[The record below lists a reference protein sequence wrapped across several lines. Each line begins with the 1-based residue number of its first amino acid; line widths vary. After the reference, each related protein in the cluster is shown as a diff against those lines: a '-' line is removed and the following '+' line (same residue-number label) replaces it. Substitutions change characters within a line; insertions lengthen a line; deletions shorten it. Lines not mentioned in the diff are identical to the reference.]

1 MSNKTKTFVF
11 CFYNKNFCAKIK
23 AEEQKIVGCQIYLEM
38 SMRKFIL
45 GIDEGTT
52 NLRSVLYDVTKKKI
66 IDTESKRFKQYYP
79 QSGWV
84 EQDADEIFKK
94 TLSTAKDVLSRN
106 NVQKDELL
114 GIGITNQRETVVAWD
129 RETGEPVYKA
139 IVWQCRRTTDMIN
152 NLSKQIKQ
160 TIKEKTGLIPNPYFS
175 ASKMKWILENVKGT
189 KSLARSGRLC
199 FGTIDSFLT
208 FKLTGNHYTD
218 TTNASRTM
226 LMNLHT
232 LQWDDE
238 LLEIFNIP
246 KNSLPEIKASD
257 SNFGNAKRLLNAP
270 IRGIVGDQMSSMF
283 GQGAVRYGNTKVTF
297 GTGGFIL
304 TNIGSN
310 STRNLP
316 NLLTTVAST
325 IGKKTCYAIEGS
337 IYSACSALNWLQ
349 EKLEVYDDVTET
361 ESMATSLE
369 NNEGVYL
376 VPAFTG
382 LGAPYWNDNARAC
395 IVGMNLNTGKEHL
408 VRACL
413 ESMVYNTKA
422 IVDEMKHDG
431 LKFKLISVD
440 GGGSKNGFVLQ
451 FLADM
456 LNHDVVKSKY
466 SESTVLGA
474 IFMAMISLKLINL
487 NDIKTMTES
496 ETLYSPKMS
505 ESERKKNYQGWED
518 AIKKI

>member
-1 MSNKTKTFVF
+1 
-11 CFYNKNFCAKIK
+11 
-23 AEEQKIVGCQIYLEM
+23 
-38 SMRKFIL
+38 MRRFIL

-52 NLRSVLYDVTKKKI
+52 NIRSVLYDVDKKKI
-66 IDTESKRFKQYYP
+66 VDTESKRFKQYYP
-79 QSGWV
+79 QIGWV

-94 TLSTAKDVLSRN
+94 TLSTAKDVLTRN
-106 NVQKDELL
+106 DIHKEELL

-129 RETGEPVYKA
+129 RETGEPICKA
-139 IVWQCRRTTDMIN
+139 IVWQCRRTTEMIEK
-152 NLSKQIKQ
+152 LPKQIKKKIQ
-160 TIKEKTGLIPNPYFS
+160 DKTGLIPNPYFS
-175 ASKMKWILENVKGT
+175 ASKMKWMMDNVKGI
-189 KSLARSGRLC
+189 KSLARSGKLC
-199 FGTIDSFLT
+199 FGTIDSFIT

-226 LMNLHT
+226 LMDLET

-238 LLEIFNIP
+238 LLEIFGIP
-246 KNSLPEIKASD
+246 KNSLPEILPSD
-257 SNFGNAKRLLNAP
+257 SNFGNAKRLLNTP

-310 STRNLP
+310 SAKRFP

-325 IGKKTCYAIEGS
+325 IGNKTNYAVEGS

-349 EKLEVYDDVTET
+349 EKLDMYDDVTET
-361 ESMATSLE
+361 ESMATALDS
-369 NNEGVYL
+369 NEGVYL

-382 LGAPYWNDNARAC
+382 LGAPYWNDEARAC
-395 IVGMNLNTGKEHL
+395 IVGMNFNTGKEHF

-422 IVDEMKHDG
+422 IVDEMKQNG

-456 LNHDVVKSKY
+456 LNHNVVKSKY

-474 IFMAMISLKLINL
+474 IFMAMISLKLVTL

-496 ETLYSPKMS
+496 ETLYSPKMT
-505 ESERKKNYQGWED
+505 ESERKKNYQGWEN

>member
-1 MSNKTKTFVF
+1 
-11 CFYNKNFCAKIK
+11 
-23 AEEQKIVGCQIYLEM
+23 
-38 SMRKFIL
+38 MRRFIL

-52 NLRSVLYDVTKKKI
+52 NIRSVLYDVDKKKI
-66 IDTESKRFKQYYP
+66 VDTESKRFKQYYP
-79 QSGWV
+79 QIGWV

-94 TLSTAKDVLSRN
+94 TLSTAKDVLTRN
-106 NVQKDELL
+106 DIHKEELL

-129 RETGEPVYKA
+129 RETGEPICKA
-139 IVWQCRRTTDMIN
+139 IVWQCRRTTEMIEK
-152 NLSKQIKQ
+152 LPKQIKKKIQ
-160 TIKEKTGLIPNPYFS
+160 DKTGLIPNPYFS
-175 ASKMKWILENVKGT
+175 ASKMKWMMDNVKGI
-189 KSLARSGRLC
+189 KSLARSGKLC
-199 FGTIDSFLT
+199 FGTIDSFIT

-226 LMNLHT
+226 LMDLET

-238 LLEIFNIP
+238 LLEIFGIP
-246 KNSLPEIKASD
+246 KNSLPEILPSD
-257 SNFGNAKRLLNAP
+257 SNFGNAKRLLNTP

-310 STRNLP
+310 SAKRFP

-325 IGKKTCYAIEGS
+325 IGNKTNYAVEGS

-349 EKLEVYDDVTET
+349 EKLDMYDDVTET
-361 ESMATSLE
+361 ESMATALDG
-369 NNEGVYL
+369 NEGVYL

-382 LGAPYWNDNARAC
+382 LGAPYWNDEARAC
-395 IVGMNLNTGKEHL
+395 IVGMNFNTGKEHF

-422 IVDEMKHDG
+422 IVDEMKQNG

-474 IFMAMISLKLINL
+474 IFMAMISLKLVTL

-496 ETLYSPKMS
+496 ETLYSPKMT
-505 ESERKKNYQGWED
+505 ESERKKNYQGWEN

>member
-1 MSNKTKTFVF
+1 MRRFV
-11 CFYNKNFCAKIK
+11 
-23 AEEQKIVGCQIYLEM
+23 
-38 SMRKFIL
+38 L

-52 NLRSVLYDVTKKKI
+52 NIRSVLYDVDKKKI
-66 IDTESKRFKQYYP
+66 VDTESKRFKQYYP
-79 QSGWV
+79 QIGWV

-94 TLSTAKDVLSRN
+94 TLSTAKDVLTRN
-106 NVQKDELL
+106 DIHKEELL

-129 RETGEPVYKA
+129 RETGEPICKA
-139 IVWQCRRTTDMIN
+139 IVWQCRRTTEMIEK
-152 NLSKQIKQ
+152 LPKQIKKKIQ
-160 TIKEKTGLIPNPYFS
+160 DKTGLIPNPYFS
-175 ASKMKWILENVKGT
+175 ASKMKWMMDNVKGI
-189 KSLARSGRLC
+189 KSLARSGKLC
-199 FGTIDSFLT
+199 FGTIDSFIT

-226 LMNLHT
+226 LMDLET

-238 LLEIFNIP
+238 LLEIFGIP
-246 KNSLPEIKASD
+246 KNSLPEILPSD
-257 SNFGNAKRLLNAP
+257 SNFGNAKRLLNTP

-304 TNIGSN
+304 TNIGNN
-310 STRNLP
+310 SAKRFP

-325 IGKKTCYAIEGS
+325 IGNKTNYAVEGS

-349 EKLEVYDDVTET
+349 EKLDMYDDVTET
-361 ESMATSLE
+361 ESMATALDS
-369 NNEGVYL
+369 NEGVYL

-382 LGAPYWNDNARAC
+382 LGAPYWNDEARAC
-395 IVGMNLNTGKEHL
+395 IVGMNFNTGKEHF

-422 IVDEMKHDG
+422 IVDEMKQNG

-456 LNHDVVKSKY
+456 LNHNVVKSKY

-474 IFMAMISLKLINL
+474 IFMAMISLKLVTL

-496 ETLYSPKMS
+496 ETLYSPKMT
-505 ESERKKNYQGWED
+505 ESERKKNYQGWEN

>member
-1 MSNKTKTFVF
+1 
-11 CFYNKNFCAKIK
+11 
-23 AEEQKIVGCQIYLEM
+23 
-38 SMRKFIL
+38 MRRFIL

-52 NLRSVLYDVTKKKI
+52 NIRSVLYDVDKKKI
-66 IDTESKRFKQYYP
+66 VDTESKRFKQYYP
-79 QSGWV
+79 QIGWV

-94 TLSTAKDVLSRN
+94 TLSTAKDVLTRN
-106 NVQKDELL
+106 DIHKEELL

-129 RETGEPVYKA
+129 RETGEPICKA
-139 IVWQCRRTTDMIN
+139 IVWQCRRTTEMIEK
-152 NLSKQIKQ
+152 LPKQIKKKIQ
-160 TIKEKTGLIPNPYFS
+160 DKTGLIPNPYFS
-175 ASKMKWILENVKGT
+175 ASKMKWMMDNVKGI
-189 KSLARSGRLC
+189 KSLARSGKLC
-199 FGTIDSFLT
+199 FGTIDSFIT

-226 LMNLHT
+226 LMDLKT

-238 LLEIFNIP
+238 LLEIFGIP
-246 KNSLPEIKASD
+246 KNCLPEILPSD
-257 SNFGNAKRLLNAP
+257 SNFGNAKRLLNTP

-310 STRNLP
+310 SAKRFP

-325 IGKKTCYAIEGS
+325 IGNKTNYAVEGS

-349 EKLEVYDDVTET
+349 EKLDMYDDVTET
-361 ESMATSLE
+361 ESMATALDS
-369 NNEGVYL
+369 NEGVYL

-382 LGAPYWNDNARAC
+382 LGAPYWNDEARAC
-395 IVGMNLNTGKEHL
+395 IVGMNFNTGKEHF

-422 IVDEMKHDG
+422 IVDEMKQNG

-440 GGGSKNGFVLQ
+440 GGGSKNRFVLQ

-456 LNHDVVKSKY
+456 LNHNVVKSKY

-474 IFMAMISLKLINL
+474 IFMAMISLKLVTL

-496 ETLYSPKMS
+496 ETLYSPKMT
-505 ESERKKNYQGWED
+505 ESERKKNYQGWEN

>member
-1 MSNKTKTFVF
+1 
-11 CFYNKNFCAKIK
+11 
-23 AEEQKIVGCQIYLEM
+23 
-38 SMRKFIL
+38 MRRFIL

-52 NLRSVLYDVTKKKI
+52 NIRSVLYDVDKKKI
-66 IDTESKRFKQYYP
+66 VDTESKRFKQYYP
-79 QSGWV
+79 QIGWV

-94 TLSTAKDVLSRN
+94 TLSTAKDVLTRN
-106 NVQKDELL
+106 DIHKEELL

-129 RETGEPVYKA
+129 RETGEPICKA
-139 IVWQCRRTTDMIN
+139 IVWQCRRTTEMIEK
-152 NLSKQIKQ
+152 LPKQIKKKIQ
-160 TIKEKTGLIPNPYFS
+160 DKTGLIPNPYFS
-175 ASKMKWILENVKGT
+175 ASKMKWMMDNVKGI
-189 KSLARSGRLC
+189 KSLARSGKLC
-199 FGTIDSFLT
+199 FGTIDSFIT

-226 LMNLHT
+226 LMDLET

-238 LLEIFNIP
+238 LLEIFGIP
-246 KNSLPEIKASD
+246 KNSLPEILPSD
-257 SNFGNAKRLLNAP
+257 SNFGNAKRLLNTP

-310 STRNLP
+310 SAKRFP

-325 IGKKTCYAIEGS
+325 IGNKTNYAVEGS

-349 EKLEVYDDVTET
+349 EKLDMYDDVTET
-361 ESMATSLE
+361 ESMATALDS
-369 NNEGVYL
+369 NEGVYL

-382 LGAPYWNDNARAC
+382 LGAPYWNDEARAC
-395 IVGMNLNTGKEHL
+395 IVGMNFNTGKEHF

-422 IVDEMKHDG
+422 IVDEMKQNG

-474 IFMAMISLKLINL
+474 IFMAMISLKLVTL

-496 ETLYSPKMS
+496 ETLYSPKMT
-505 ESERKKNYQGWED
+505 ESERKKNYQGWEN

>member
-1 MSNKTKTFVF
+1 
-11 CFYNKNFCAKIK
+11 
-23 AEEQKIVGCQIYLEM
+23 
-38 SMRKFIL
+38 MRRFIL

-52 NLRSVLYDVTKKKI
+52 NIRSVLYDVDKKKI
-66 IDTESKRFKQYYP
+66 VDTESKRFKQYYP
-79 QSGWV
+79 QIGWV

-94 TLSTAKDVLSRN
+94 TLSTAKDVLTRN
-106 NVQKDELL
+106 DIHKEELL

-129 RETGEPVYKA
+129 RETGEPICKA
-139 IVWQCRRTTDMIN
+139 IVWQCRRTTEMIEK
-152 NLSKQIKQ
+152 LPKQIKKKIQ
-160 TIKEKTGLIPNPYFS
+160 DKTGLIPNPYFS
-175 ASKMKWILENVKGT
+175 ASKMKWMMENVKGI
-189 KSLARSGRLC
+189 KSLARSGKLC
-199 FGTIDSFLT
+199 FGTIDCYIT
-208 FKLTGNHYTD
+208 FRLTGNHFTD

-226 LMNLHT
+226 LMNLET

-238 LLEIFNIP
+238 LLEIFGVP
-246 KNSLPEIKASD
+246 KNSLPEILPSD
-257 SNFGNAKRLLNAP
+257 SNFGNAKRLLNTP

-304 TNIGSN
+304 TNIGSD
-310 STRNLP
+310 STKRFP

-325 IGKKTCYAIEGS
+325 IGNKTNYAVEGS

-349 EKLEVYDDVTET
+349 EKLDMYDDVTET
-361 ESMATSLE
+361 ESMATALDS
-369 NNEGVYL
+369 NEGVYL

-382 LGAPYWNDNARAC
+382 LGAPYWNDEARAC
-395 IVGMNLNTGKEHL
+395 IVGMNFNTGKEHF

-422 IVDEMKHDG
+422 IVDEMKQNG

-474 IFMAMISLKLINL
+474 IFMAMISLKLVTL

-496 ETLYSPKMS
+496 ETLYSPKMT
-505 ESERKKNYQGWED
+505 ESERKKNYQGWEN

>member
-1 MSNKTKTFVF
+1 
-11 CFYNKNFCAKIK
+11 
-23 AEEQKIVGCQIYLEM
+23 
-38 SMRKFIL
+38 MRRFIL

-52 NLRSVLYDVTKKKI
+52 NIRSVLYDVDKKKI
-66 IDTESKRFKQYYP
+66 VDTESKRFKQYYP
-79 QSGWV
+79 QIGWV

-106 NVQKDELL
+106 DIHKEELL

-129 RETGEPVYKA
+129 RETGEPICKA
-139 IVWQCRRTTDMIN
+139 IVWQCRRTTDMIEK
-152 NLSKQIKQ
+152 LSANTKKIIQ
-160 TIKEKTGLIPNPYFS
+160 EKTGLIPNPYFS
-175 ASKMKWILENVKGT
+175 ASKMKWMMDNVKGI
-189 KSLARSGRLC
+189 KSLARSGKLC
-199 FGTIDSFLT
+199 FGTIDSFIT

-226 LMNLHT
+226 LMNLET
-232 LQWDDE
+232 LQWDDQ

-246 KNSLPEIKASD
+246 KNSLPEILPSD
-257 SNFGNAKRLLNAP
+257 SNFGNAKRLLNTP

-310 STRNLP
+310 STKRFP

-325 IGKKTCYAIEGS
+325 IGDKTNYAVEGS
-337 IYSACSALNWLQ
+337 IYSACSAINWLQ
-349 EKLEVYDDVTET
+349 EKLDLYDDVTET
-361 ESMATSLE
+361 ESMATSLSS
-369 NNEGVYL
+369 NEGVYL

-382 LGAPYWNDNARAC
+382 LGAPYWNDEARAC
-395 IVGMNLNTGKEHL
+395 IVGMNFNTGKEHF

-422 IVDEMKHDG
+422 IVDEMKQNG

-496 ETLYSPKMS
+496 ETLYSPKMT
-505 ESERKKNYQGWED
+505 ETERKKNYQGWEN

>member
-1 MSNKTKTFVF
+1 
-11 CFYNKNFCAKIK
+11 
-23 AEEQKIVGCQIYLEM
+23 
-38 SMRKFIL
+38 MRRFIL

-52 NLRSVLYDVTKKKI
+52 NIRSVLYDVDKKKI
-66 IDTESKRFKQYYP
+66 VDTESKRFKQYYP
-79 QSGWV
+79 QIGWV

-94 TLSTAKDVLSRN
+94 TLSTAKDVLTRN
-106 NVQKDELL
+106 DIHKEELL

-129 RETGEPVYKA
+129 RETGEPICKA
-139 IVWQCRRTTDMIN
+139 IVWQCRRTTEMIEK
-152 NLSKQIKQ
+152 LPKQIKKKIQ
-160 TIKEKTGLIPNPYFS
+160 DKTGLIPNPYFS
-175 ASKMKWILENVKGT
+175 ASKMKWMMDNVKGI
-189 KSLARSGRLC
+189 KSLARSGKLC
-199 FGTIDSFLT
+199 FGTIDSFIT

-226 LMNLHT
+226 LMDLET

-238 LLEIFNIP
+238 LLEIFGIP
-246 KNSLPEIKASD
+246 KNSLPEILPSD
-257 SNFGNAKRLLNAP
+257 SNFGNAKRLLNTP

-310 STRNLP
+310 SAKRFP

-325 IGKKTCYAIEGS
+325 IGNKTNYAVEGS

-349 EKLEVYDDVTET
+349 EKLDMYDDVTET
-361 ESMATSLE
+361 ESMATALDG
-369 NNEGVYL
+369 NEGVYL

-382 LGAPYWNDNARAC
+382 LGAPYWNDEARAC
-395 IVGMNLNTGKEHL
+395 IVGMNFNTCKEHF

-422 IVDEMKHDG
+422 IVDEMKQNG

-474 IFMAMISLKLINL
+474 IFMAMISLKLVTL

-496 ETLYSPKMS
+496 ETLYSPKMT
-505 ESERKKNYQGWED
+505 ESERKKNYQGWEN

>member
-1 MSNKTKTFVF
+1 
-11 CFYNKNFCAKIK
+11 
-23 AEEQKIVGCQIYLEM
+23 
-38 SMRKFIL
+38 MRRFIL

-52 NLRSVLYDVTKKKI
+52 NIRSVLYDVDKKKI
-66 IDTESKRFKQYYP
+66 VDTESKRFKQYYP
-79 QSGWV
+79 QIGWV

-94 TLSTAKDVLSRN
+94 TLSTAKDVLTRN
-106 NVQKDELL
+106 DIHKEELL

-129 RETGEPVYKA
+129 RETGEPICKA
-139 IVWQCRRTTDMIN
+139 IVWQCRRTTEMIKK
-152 NLSKQIKQ
+152 LPKQIKKKIQ
-160 TIKEKTGLIPNPYFS
+160 DKTGLIPNPYFS
-175 ASKMKWILENVKGT
+175 ASKMKWMMDNVKGI
-189 KSLARSGRLC
+189 KSLARSGKLC
-199 FGTIDSFLT
+199 FGTIDSFIT

-226 LMNLHT
+226 LMDLET

-238 LLEIFNIP
+238 LLEIFGIP
-246 KNSLPEIKASD
+246 KNSLPEILPSD
-257 SNFGNAKRLLNAP
+257 SNFGNAKRLLNTP

-310 STRNLP
+310 SAKRFP

-325 IGKKTCYAIEGS
+325 IGNKTNYAVEGS

-349 EKLEVYDDVTET
+349 EKLDMYDDVTET
-361 ESMATSLE
+361 ESMATALDS
-369 NNEGVYL
+369 NEGVYL

-382 LGAPYWNDNARAC
+382 LGAPYWNDEARAC
-395 IVGMNLNTGKEHL
+395 IVGMNFNTGKEHF

-422 IVDEMKHDG
+422 IVDEMKQNG

-440 GGGSKNGFVLQ
+440 GGGSKNRFVLQ

-474 IFMAMISLKLINL
+474 IFMAMISLKLVTL

-496 ETLYSPKMS
+496 ETLYSPKMT
-505 ESERKKNYQGWED
+505 ESERKKNYQGWEN

>member
-1 MSNKTKTFVF
+1 
-11 CFYNKNFCAKIK
+11 
-23 AEEQKIVGCQIYLEM
+23 
-38 SMRKFIL
+38 MRRFIL

-52 NLRSVLYDVTKKKI
+52 NIRSVLYDVDKKKI
-66 IDTESKRFKQYYP
+66 VDTESKRFKQYYP
-79 QSGWV
+79 QIGWV

-94 TLSTAKDVLSRN
+94 TLSTAKDVLTRN
-106 NVQKDELL
+106 DIHKEELL

-129 RETGEPVYKA
+129 RETGEPICKA
-139 IVWQCRRTTDMIN
+139 IVWQCRRTTEMIEK
-152 NLSKQIKQ
+152 LPKQIKKKIQ
-160 TIKEKTGLIPNPYFS
+160 DKTGLIPNPYFS
-175 ASKMKWILENVKGT
+175 ASKMKWMMDNVKGI
-189 KSLARSGRLC
+189 KSLARSGKLC
-199 FGTIDSFLT
+199 FGTIDSFIT

-226 LMNLHT
+226 LMDLET

-238 LLEIFNIP
+238 LLEIFGIP
-246 KNSLPEIKASD
+246 KNSLPEILPSD
-257 SNFGNAKRLLNAP
+257 SNFGNAKRLLNTP

-310 STRNLP
+310 SSKRFP

-325 IGKKTCYAIEGS
+325 IGNKTNYAVEGS

-349 EKLEVYDDVTET
+349 EKLDMYDDVTET
-361 ESMATSLE
+361 ESMATALDS
-369 NNEGVYL
+369 NEGVYL

-382 LGAPYWNDNARAC
+382 LGAPYWNDEARAC
-395 IVGMNLNTGKEHL
+395 IVGMNFNTGKEHF

-422 IVDEMKHDG
+422 IVDEMKQNG

-474 IFMAMISLKLINL
+474 IFMAMISLKLVTL

-496 ETLYSPKMS
+496 ETLYSPKMT
-505 ESERKKNYQGWED
+505 ESERKKNYQGWEN

>member
-1 MSNKTKTFVF
+1 
-11 CFYNKNFCAKIK
+11 
-23 AEEQKIVGCQIYLEM
+23 
-38 SMRKFIL
+38 MRRFIL

-52 NLRSVLYDVTKKKI
+52 NIRSVLYDVDKKKI
-66 IDTESKRFKQYYP
+66 VDTESKRFKQYYP
-79 QSGWV
+79 QIGWV

-94 TLSTAKDVLSRN
+94 TLSTAKDVLTRN
-106 NVQKDELL
+106 DIHKEELL

-129 RETGEPVYKA
+129 RETGEPICKA
-139 IVWQCRRTTDMIN
+139 IVWQCRRTTEMIEK
-152 NLSKQIKQ
+152 LPKQIKKKIQ
-160 TIKEKTGLIPNPYFS
+160 DKTGLIPNPYFS
-175 ASKMKWILENVKGT
+175 ASKMKWMMDNVKGI
-189 KSLARSGRLC
+189 KSLARSGKLC
-199 FGTIDSFLT
+199 FGTIDSFIT

-226 LMNLHT
+226 LMDLET

-238 LLEIFNIP
+238 LLEIFGIP
-246 KNSLPEIKASD
+246 KNSLPEILPSD
-257 SNFGNAKRLLNAP
+257 SNFGNAKRLLNTP

-310 STRNLP
+310 SAKRFP

-325 IGKKTCYAIEGS
+325 IGNKTNYAVEGS

-349 EKLEVYDDVTET
+349 EKLDMYDDVTET
-361 ESMATSLE
+361 ESMATSLDS
-369 NNEGVYL
+369 NEGVYL

-382 LGAPYWNDNARAC
+382 LGAPYWNDEARAC
-395 IVGMNLNTGKEHL
+395 IVGMNFNTCKEHF

-422 IVDEMKHDG
+422 IVDEMKQNG

-474 IFMAMISLKLINL
+474 IFMAMISLKLVTL

-496 ETLYSPKMS
+496 ETLYSPKMT
-505 ESERKKNYQGWED
+505 ESERKKNYQGWEN

>member
-1 MSNKTKTFVF
+1 
-11 CFYNKNFCAKIK
+11 
-23 AEEQKIVGCQIYLEM
+23 
-38 SMRKFIL
+38 MRRFIL

-52 NLRSVLYDVTKKKI
+52 NIRSVLYDVDKKKI
-66 IDTESKRFKQYYP
+66 VDTESKRFKQYYP
-79 QSGWV
+79 QIGWV

-94 TLSTAKDVLSRN
+94 TLSTAKDVLTRN
-106 NVQKDELL
+106 DIHKEELL

-129 RETGEPVYKA
+129 RETGEPICKA
-139 IVWQCRRTTDMIN
+139 IVWQCRRTTEMIEK
-152 NLSKQIKQ
+152 LPKQIKKKIQ
-160 TIKEKTGLIPNPYFS
+160 DKTGLIPNPYFS
-175 ASKMKWILENVKGT
+175 ASKMKWMMDNVKGI
-189 KSLARSGRLC
+189 KSLARSGKLC
-199 FGTIDSFLT
+199 FGTIDSFIT

-226 LMNLHT
+226 LMDLET

-238 LLEIFNIP
+238 LLEIFGIP
-246 KNSLPEIKASD
+246 KNSLPEILPSD
-257 SNFGNAKRLLNAP
+257 SNFGNAKRLLNTP

-310 STRNLP
+310 STKRFP

-325 IGKKTCYAIEGS
+325 IGNKTNYAVEGS

-349 EKLEVYDDVTET
+349 EKLDMYDDVTET
-361 ESMATSLE
+361 ESMATALDS
-369 NNEGVYL
+369 NEGVYL

-382 LGAPYWNDNARAC
+382 LGAPYWNDEARAC
-395 IVGMNLNTGKEHL
+395 IVGMNFNTGKEHF

-422 IVDEMKHDG
+422 IVDEMKQNG

-440 GGGSKNGFVLQ
+440 GGGSKNRFVLQ

-474 IFMAMISLKLINL
+474 IFMAMISLKLVTL

-496 ETLYSPKMS
+496 ETLYSPKMT
-505 ESERKKNYQGWED
+505 ESERKKNYQGWEN
-518 AIKKI
+518 AIMKI

>member
-1 MSNKTKTFVF
+1 
-11 CFYNKNFCAKIK
+11 
-23 AEEQKIVGCQIYLEM
+23 
-38 SMRKFIL
+38 MRRFIL

-52 NLRSVLYDVTKKKI
+52 NIRSVLYDVDKKKI
-66 IDTESKRFKQYYP
+66 VDTESKRFKQYYP
-79 QSGWV
+79 QIGWV

-94 TLSTAKDVLSRN
+94 TLSTAKDVLTRN
-106 NVQKDELL
+106 DIHKEELL

-129 RETGEPVYKA
+129 RETGEPICKA
-139 IVWQCRRTTDMIN
+139 IVWQCRRTTEMIEK
-152 NLSKQIKQ
+152 LPKQIKKKIQ
-160 TIKEKTGLIPNPYFS
+160 DKTGLIPNPYFS
-175 ASKMKWILENVKGT
+175 ASKMKWMMDNVKGI
-189 KSLARSGRLC
+189 KSLARSGKLC
-199 FGTIDSFLT
+199 FGTIDSFIT

-226 LMNLHT
+226 LMDLET

-238 LLEIFNIP
+238 LLEIFGIP
-246 KNSLPEIKASD
+246 KNSLPEILPSD
-257 SNFGNAKRLLNAP
+257 SNFGNAKRLLNTP

-304 TNIGSN
+304 TNIGNN
-310 STRNLP
+310 SAKRFP

-325 IGKKTCYAIEGS
+325 IGNKTNYAVEGS

-349 EKLEVYDDVTET
+349 EKLDMYDDVTET
-361 ESMATSLE
+361 ESMATALDS
-369 NNEGVYL
+369 NEGVYL

-382 LGAPYWNDNARAC
+382 LGAPYWNDEARAC
-395 IVGMNLNTGKEHL
+395 IVGMNFNTGKEHF

-422 IVDEMKHDG
+422 IVDEMKQNG

-456 LNHDVVKSKY
+456 LNHNVVKSKY

-474 IFMAMISLKLINL
+474 IFMAMISLKLVTL

-496 ETLYSPKMS
+496 ETLYSPKMT
-505 ESERKKNYQGWED
+505 ESERKKNYQGWEN

>member
-1 MSNKTKTFVF
+1 
-11 CFYNKNFCAKIK
+11 
-23 AEEQKIVGCQIYLEM
+23 
-38 SMRKFIL
+38 MRRFIL

-52 NLRSVLYDVTKKKI
+52 NIRSVLYDVDKKKI
-66 IDTESKRFKQYYP
+66 VDTESKRFKQYYP
-79 QSGWV
+79 QIGWV

-94 TLSTAKDVLSRN
+94 TLSTAKDVLTRN
-106 NVQKDELL
+106 DIHKEELL

-129 RETGEPVYKA
+129 RETGEPICKA
-139 IVWQCRRTTDMIN
+139 IVWQCRRTTEMIEK
-152 NLSKQIKQ
+152 LPKQIKKKIQ
-160 TIKEKTGLIPNPYFS
+160 DKTGLIPNPYFS
-175 ASKMKWILENVKGT
+175 ASKMKWMMDNVKGI
-189 KSLARSGRLC
+189 KSLARSGKLC
-199 FGTIDSFLT
+199 FGTIDSFIT

-226 LMNLHT
+226 LMDLET

-238 LLEIFNIP
+238 LLEIFGIP
-246 KNSLPEIKASD
+246 KNSLPEILPSD
-257 SNFGNAKRLLNAP
+257 SNFGNAKRLLNTP

-310 STRNLP
+310 SAKRFP

-325 IGKKTCYAIEGS
+325 IGNKTNYAVEGS
-337 IYSACSALNWLQ
+337 VYSACSALNWLQ
-349 EKLEVYDDVTET
+349 EKLDMYDDVTET
-361 ESMATSLE
+361 ESMATALDS
-369 NNEGVYL
+369 NEGVYL

-382 LGAPYWNDNARAC
+382 LGAPYWNDEARAC
-395 IVGMNLNTGKEHL
+395 IVGMNFNTGKEHF

-422 IVDEMKHDG
+422 IVDEMKQNG

-456 LNHDVVKSKY
+456 LNHNVVKSKY

-474 IFMAMISLKLINL
+474 IFMAMISLKLVTL

-496 ETLYSPKMS
+496 ETLYSPKMT
-505 ESERKKNYQGWED
+505 ESERKKNYQGWEN